1 MFWFCKKTCKNWHKQ
16 EGNHFNICTRKQT
29 KKELIF
35 YHVWELVY
43 TKSFHLGEHKYSHN
57 VILYRVQ
64 MKANQQSLLLFAK
77 KVTYM
82 IDRKMPLNEWACM
95 LRKVLAVLII
105 IWHFSYFY
113 NSSENEWLFIMPTYI
128 KCMGLYHFPS
138 SKSNRKPTQSLEFST
153 IIIIEPYTDR
163 KFLLSIYPNLKWIK
177 LIDNQTVWL
186 SDNHLVPIYL
196 LKCLHWI
203 IPHCY
208 SVNIL
213 ITVTFS

>member
-1 MFWFCKKTCKNWHKQ
+1 M
-16 EGNHFNICTRKQT
+16 
-29 KKELIF
+29 
-35 YHVWELVY
+35 
-43 TKSFHLGEHKYSHN
+43 
-57 VILYRVQ
+57 Q
-64 MKANQQSLLLFAK
+64 MEANQQSLLLFAK

-82 IDRKMPLNEWACM
+82 IDRKMPLNAWACM
-95 LRKVLAVLII
+95 LRKALGVLII

-128 KCMGLYHFPS
+128 KFMGLYHFPS

-177 LIDNQTVWL
+177 LIDNQIVWL

-196 LKCLHWI
+196 LKCLH
-203 IPHCY
+203 
-208 SVNIL
+208 
-213 ITVTFS
+213 